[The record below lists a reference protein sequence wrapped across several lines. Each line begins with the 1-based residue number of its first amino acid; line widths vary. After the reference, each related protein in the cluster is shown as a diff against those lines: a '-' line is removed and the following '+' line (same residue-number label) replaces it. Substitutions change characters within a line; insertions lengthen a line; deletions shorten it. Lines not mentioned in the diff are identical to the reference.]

1 MSTIQINKQYKLE
14 VDTYNHTLF
23 EFKVIKNK
31 VTKAERKKW
40 VTMDKHFSNVRQA
53 LIWLTQHRAGS
64 VDHNSLELYI
74 NKLEQLWSEVK

>member
-1 MSTIQINKQYKLE
+1 MSTININKQYKLE

-23 EFKVIKNK
+23 EYKTVKNK
-31 VTKAERKKW
+31 TTKAEREVW
-40 VTMDKHFSNVRQA
+40 VSMDKHFSNVRQA

-64 VDHNSLELYI
+64 VDHNSVDLYI

>member
-23 EFKVIKNK
+23 EFKPVKSK
-31 VTKAERKKW
+31 KTGLTESKW
-40 VTMDKHFSNVRQA
+40 VNMDKHFSNVRQA

-64 VDHNSLELYI
+64 VDHNSLEYYT